1 MRNWE
6 PIGSGSFIGTALA
19 ADFFRMSAYVY
30 ENYYPP
36 TNRGNKVY
44 LTINRRVTNRFILNL
59 DKFIQKINQKLL
71 DYVTFLSILT
81 LVWLWQPRVRRA
93 YHRST
98 RSAADQNRCV
108 LFSLRNRSCQYAV
121 YDTWELLDWSVSSV
135 LVLVLLSALCKGDWF
150 EVSRV

>member
-36 TNRGNKVY
+36 TNRGDKVY

-59 DKFIQKINQKLL
+59 DKFIQKINQRLF
-71 DYVTFLSILT
+71 DYVF
-81 LVWLWQPRVRRA
+81 V
-93 YHRST
+93 
-98 RSAADQNRCV
+98 
-108 LFSLRNRSCQYAV
+108 
-121 YDTWELLDWSVSSV
+121 VSSIHT
-135 LVLVLLSALCKGDWF
+135 SMSMIISC
-150 EVSRV
+150 